1 VQRIANLI
9 PNEDREIFE
18 TLRQH
23 EDIHVRFLR
32 SALGNAAVAKPTFE
46 DTGVRAYKGQ
56 APVVFPNKSV
66 LEAALKIHSVEAR
79 HASEVRRLNGNFIEQ
94 APQKGW
100 ITGNQRGPLLP
111 ALAQPIYDGEENVL
125 QGAPPAPAPGINV
138 QTLNFA
144 PTGVPAVTPA
154 VAAATAASE
163 SFDEPLTRAQ
173 VVAIVQP
180 FIVQTIS

>member
-1 VQRIANLI
+1 M
-9 PNEDREIFE
+9 F
-18 TLRQH
+18 
-23 EDIHVRFLR
+23 
-32 SALGNAAVAKPTFE
+32 GNK
-46 DTGVRAYKGQ
+46 D
-56 APVVFPNKSV
+56 V
-66 LEAALKIHSVEAR
+66 LERALEIHSVEAR
-79 HASEVRRLNGNFIEQ
+79 HASMVRRLRGNFTEM

-100 ITGNQRGPLLP
+100 ITGNQRGTGMP
-111 ALAQPIYDGEENVL
+111 AATQPIYDGEENVL
-125 QGAPPAPAPGINV
+125 QGAPPAAAPGLNV

-154 VAAATAASE
+154 VAATTAASE